1 MSTTSPTPPAAVFLS
16 YAREDTEVARRIA
29 DALRAFGVEVWFDQ
43 NELRGGD
50 SWDQKIRGQI
60 RGCALFLPVI
70 SARTQERAEGYF
82 RREWKLAV
90 DRMQDM
96 AAGVAFIVPVVVD
109 ATREDEAIV
118 PDEFMRVQW
127 TRLDHGVPSPEFVQQ
142 VKRLLE
148 APRRAEMPRAGRPA
162 PAPSPV
168 GDARPPAGGRA
179 RWIVAGA
186 VVAAVVVA
194 AFLVVRRPA
203 PPAPT
208 GPAPAAQ
215 PVVAPAAASALAARP
230 APAADKSIAVLPF
243 ANMSPE
249 ADNAFFSDGVHEDVL
264 TSLALV
270 GELRVVSRTSVLGY
284 RATTKPVRQI
294 AEELGVAFILEGSV
308 RRAGNKVRVTGQLI
322 NAATDEHV
330 WAQTYDRELTDIFAV
345 QSEIARQIAGALRAA
360 LSPEEQARLAR
371 RPTSNPA
378 AYDLFLRS
386 REVYNREGNAVT
398 ARVRRIELLGE
409 ALRLDPEFALAW
421 SELAAAKAYR
431 AFSFERGMDEYLAE
445 ATDAIERARRL
456 APDDPEVLRNV
467 GTYRYYGHRD
477 YEGAKEI
484 YERLLKAQPNEPQL
498 SNSLSLI
505 LRRQG
510 RWAESL
516 EPARRAT
523 VLDPANPTYWRNLL
537 ATLRAGRRWDEAREA
552 QRRIVALLPGDPNE
566 AYFLAYLPFLARGAT
581 AEMEA
586 FLAGLDPAMRASPRG
601 IAFRSSWAGSIGDD
615 DTFLELDRQQPH
627 FAEDGQGPL
636 DQALGAAVVLLGR
649 GDTAAARARLGTLPQ
664 QIRQRLEI
672 EPRNMR
678 LLAVMAAMEIV
689 AGNNAE
695 ARRLADR
702 AVAVLPVARDAVDG
716 PLAEVYRAFVWEWTG
731 EKDRALAEYA
741 RLLQVPM
748 TYDLMNVHVMK
759 GRPGPLRDDPRSRA
773 LLADPRNN
781 APHF

>member
-96 AAGVAFIVPVVVD
+96 ATGVAFIVPVVVD

-148 APRRAEMPRAGRPA
+148 APRRAEAPRVDRSAPPVAPARAARPAGRLTGLWIALGTMAAVAAAVALLIGRRPT
-162 PAPSPV
+162 APSPS
-168 GDARPPAGGRA
+168 PA
-179 RWIVAGA
+179 V
-186 VVAAVVVA
+186 
-194 AFLVVRRPA
+194 
-203 PPAPT
+203 
-208 GPAPAAQ
+208 Q
-215 PVVAPAAASALAARP
+215 PVVSPAAASALAARP

-284 RATTKPVRQI
+284 RATTKPIRQI

-371 RPTSNPA
+371 RPTTNPA
-378 AYDLFLRS
+378 AYDLLLRS
-386 REVYNREGNAVT
+386 REVFNREGNVLT
-398 ARVRRIELLGE
+398 GRVRRIELLQE

-421 SELAAAKAYR
+421 SELATAKAYR
-431 AFSFERGMDEYLAE
+431 AFAFEQGMDEYLAE
-445 ATDAIERARRL
+445 ATDAIERAQRL
-456 APDDPEVLRNV
+456 APEDPEVLRNI

-516 EPARRAT
+516 EHARRAT
-523 VLDPANPTYWRNLL
+523 VLDPANATYWRNLR
-537 ATLRAGRRWDEAREA
+537 ATFLAGRRWDEARET
-552 QRRIVALLPGDPNE
+552 QRRIVALLPADLFE

-586 FLAGLDPAMRASPRG
+586 FLAGLDPATRASPRG
-601 IAFRSSWAGSIGDD
+601 IALRTSWAGSVGDD

-627 FAEDGQGPL
+627 FAEDGQGSL
-636 DQALGAAVVLLGR
+636 DQALGAAIVLLGR
-649 GDTAAARARLGTLPQ
+649 GDLAAARTRLGALPQ
-664 QIRQRLEI
+664 QVRQRLEV

-678 LLAVMAAMEIV
+678 LLAVLAAMEIV
-689 AGNNAE
+689 AGNPAE

-702 AVAVLPVARDAVDG
+702 AVEALPIARDALDG
-716 PLAEVYRAFVWEWTG
+716 PQAEIYRAFVWEWTG

-748 TYDLMNVHVMK
+748 TSDLLNVHVMK
-759 GRPGPLRDDPRSRA
+759 GRPGPLRADPRFRA